1 MLSEKSP
8 YAIYM
13 PAISAEYARIGHAR
27 GLKRSLPF
35 PETDLN
41 FLDPAGGLFHYPY
54 ALYSAGQAARTDGS
68 AAQASI
74 VSTRDRTRTTIIGD
88 SGGFQIQEGTIRFDR
103 DATCERML
111 RWLEGHADFSMTLDF
126 PTGGIGSGNMLPHAK
141 RLETE
146 GYDLGK
152 LSRANGLSKDFN
164 ACLQQS
170 LINLDYFTLH
180 RLTGATNFLN
190 VIQGRNEQES
200 KVWYDAVKGYG
211 LEGWAFAGVHQ
222 SSFSMLL
229 NRLIDMKMDGFL
241 QRAKWIHV
249 LGVSTLASAYLF
261 TTILRCIR
269 RFNPDIQLSFDTASP
284 FRSAAN
290 FQFCTGY
297 RIDKY
302 GVKIEAKSMP
312 DVGSQ
317 TDNRTLN
324 ELCASLVNSRPA
336 DHHYF
341 AAPIDPPE
349 PAQTAIGERVKVSD
363 ICVGS
368 QGSSSLDSDSVL
380 LLMNHNVQ
388 VYVNAF
394 AALHE
399 GFDTNPLQE
408 QIPPKLRIARE
419 LIETILLG
427 SANTQQTIDPRGMIK
442 ECAYHLDVF
451 AQE

>member
-27 GLKRSLPF
+27 SVKRSLPF
-35 PETDLN
+35 PEADLN
-41 FLDPAGGLFHYPY
+41 FLDPASGLFHYPY
-54 ALYSAGQAARTDGS
+54 ALYSAGQAATTDG
-68 AAQASI
+68 AAGQQSI
-74 VSTRDRTRTTIIGD
+74 VSKRNQTRTTIVGD
-88 SGGFQIQEGTIRFDR
+88 SGGFQIQQGTIRFDGN
-103 DATCERML
+103 ATCERML

-126 PTGGIGSGNMLPHAK
+126 PTGGIGLGNMLPHVK
-141 RLETE
+141 RLREH
-146 GYDLGK
+146 GYDLRK
-152 LSRANGLSKDFN
+152 LSKANGLSEDYN

-170 LINLDYFTLH
+170 LLNLDYFTTH
-180 RLTGATNFLN
+180 RKAGVANFLN

-211 LEGWAFAGVHQ
+211 LEGWAFAGAHQ

-229 NRLIDMKMDGFL
+229 SRLIDMKVDGLL
-241 QRAKWIHV
+241 QSAKWIHV
-249 LGVSTLASAYLF
+249 LGVSTLAAAYLF

-297 RIDKY
+297 RIDKH
-302 GVKIEAKSMP
+302 GVKIETKSMP
-312 DVGSQ
+312 EVGSV

-324 ELCASLVNSRPA
+324 ALCASLISSPPA
-336 DHHYF
+336 DLHYF
-341 AAPIDPPE
+341 AAPVDAPT
-349 PAQTAIGERVKVSD
+349 PARTAIGEAIKVSD

-388 VYVNAF
+388 AYVNAF

-399 GFDTNPLQE
+399 GFDKNPLQD
-408 QIPPKLRIARE
+408 QVPPKLRIARE
-419 LIETILLG
+419 IIETILLG
-427 SANTQQTIDPRGMIK
+427 SANAQQVVNPRQLIN